1 MVVFVSVN
9 INFVSFNFFM
19 LKKYELLLVLPG
31 TLDEKE
37 VGKQVQEI
45 KESVALNSQDV
56 ELNNLGKVRLAYPI
70 KQIRYGYYY
79 TLIFNAEPEVVKVI
93 SEKLRL
99 RADVLRSMITN
110 FNTNTTAAK
119 KIVYSTN
126 EVGLTTMME
135 KEEGQVVEEKAVPV
149 VLEKEV
155 VVKEKASAKEK
166 KEETKV
172 DLADID
178 AKLNAILE
186 NENII
191 PGV

>member
-1 MVVFVSVN
+1 M
-9 INFVSFNFFM
+9 
-19 LKKYELLLVLPG
+19 KKYELLLVLPG

-45 KESVALNSQDV
+45 KESVAQNSKDV

-79 TLIFNAEPEVVKVI
+79 TLIFNAEPEAVKVI

-110 FNTNTTAAK
+110 FNTNATAAK

-135 KEEGQVVEEKAVPV
+135 KEEGVEVVVEEKVAPVVPV
-149 VLEKEV
+149 KEKEV
-155 VVKEKASAKEK
+155 VVKEKVSAKEK
-166 KEETKV
+166 KEEVKV

>member
-1 MVVFVSVN
+1 M
-9 INFVSFNFFM
+9 
-19 LKKYELLLVLPG
+19 KKYELLLVLPG

-37 VGKQVQEI
+37 VGRQVQEI
-45 KESVALNSQDV
+45 KESVAQYSQDI

-79 TLIFNAEPEVVKVI
+79 TLVFNAEPAAVKVI

-99 RADVLRSMITN
+99 RADVLRSMISN
-110 FNTNTTAAK
+110 FNTNVTAAK

-126 EVGLTTMME
+126 EVGLTSMME
-135 KEEGQVVEEKAVPV
+135 KADNQEIMTKPMPTVIP
-149 VLEKEV
+149 KE
-155 VVKEKASAKEK
+155 

-172 DLADID
+172 DLKDID
-178 AKLNAILE
+178 AKLNAILD

>member
-1 MVVFVSVN
+1 
-9 INFVSFNFFM
+9 M

-37 VGKQVQEI
+37 AGKQVQEI
-45 KESVALNSQDV
+45 KESVAQNSQDV

-79 TLIFNAEPEVVKVI
+79 TLIFNAEPETVKVI
-93 SEKLRL
+93 SDKLRL
-99 RADVLRSMITN
+99 RPDVLRSMITN

-135 KEEGQVVEEKAVPV
+135 KEETQEVVEEKPV
-149 VLEKEV
+149 QVASVKTEKPV
-155 VVKEKASAKEK
+155 STKE

>member
-1 MVVFVSVN
+1 M
-9 INFVSFNFFM
+9 
-19 LKKYELLLVLPG
+19 KKYELLLVLPG

-37 VGKQVQEI
+37 AEKQVQEI
-45 KESVALNSQDV
+45 KASVSANSQDV

-79 TLIFNAEPEVVKVI
+79 TLVFNAEAADVKVI

-99 RADVLRSMITN
+99 RADVLRSMISH
-110 FNTNTTAAK
+110 FNTNVTAAK

-126 EVGLTTMME
+126 EVGVTTMME
-135 KEEGQVVEEKAVPV
+135 KGEREEPVKIMEKQPV
-149 VLEKEV
+149 V
-155 VVKEKASAKEK
+155 APAA
-166 KEETKV
+166 KV
-172 DLADID
+172 DLEAINE
-178 AKLNAILE
+178 KLNEILD

>member
-1 MVVFVSVN
+1 
-9 INFVSFNFFM
+9 M

-37 VGKQVQEI
+37 AGKQIEEI
-45 KESVALNSQDV
+45 KASLSAHSQDI

-79 TLIFNAEPEVVKVI
+79 TVIFKAEPQEVQII
-93 SEKLRL
+93 SNKLKLRS
-99 RADVLRSMITN
+99 DVLRSMITI
-110 FNTNTTAAK
+110 FNTNITATK

-126 EVGLTTMME
+126 EVGVTTMME
-135 KEEGQVVEEKAVPV
+135 KGEESVPAFQ
-149 VLEKEV
+149 K
-155 VVKEKASAKEK
+155 STPST
-166 KEETKV
+166 KEEVKV
-172 DLADID
+172 DLKDID
-178 AKLNAILE
+178 EKLNAILD

>member
-1 MVVFVSVN
+1 
-9 INFVSFNFFM
+9 M

-37 VGKQVQEI
+37 AGKQIEEI
-45 KESVALNSQDV
+45 KSSVAVNSENL

-79 TLIFNAEPEVVKVI
+79 TLIFSAESEAVKII

-99 RADVLRSMITN
+99 RADVLRSMITH
-110 FNTNTTAAK
+110 FNTNVTAAK
-119 KIVYSTN
+119 KISYNTN
-126 EVGLTTMME
+126 ESGFTTMME
-135 KEEGQVVEEKAVPV
+135 KEQEEAKAEVDEVKVKAEKSPV
-149 VLEKEV
+149 
-155 VVKEKASAKEK
+155 SAA
-166 KEETKV
+166 KV
-172 DLADID
+172 DLKEID
-178 AKLNAILE
+178 AKLNEILE

>member
-1 MVVFVSVN
+1 M
-9 INFVSFNFFM
+9 
-19 LKKYELLLVLPG
+19 KKYELLLVLPG

-37 VGKQVQEI
+37 VGKQIQEI
-45 KESVALNSQDV
+45 KESVTQNSQDV

-79 TLIFNAEPEVVKVI
+79 TLIFNAEPEAVKVI

-110 FNTNTTAAK
+110 FNTSVTAAK

-126 EVGLTTMME
+126 DVGLTTMVE
-135 KEEGQVVEEKAVPV
+135 KEEVQEMVARPTPV
-149 VLEKEV
+149 FVSTEKE
-155 VVKEKASAKEK
+155 EAKI
-166 KEETKV
+166 
-172 DLADID
+172 DLKDID
-178 AKLNAILE
+178 AKLNAILD

>member
-1 MVVFVSVN
+1 M
-9 INFVSFNFFM
+9 
-19 LKKYELLLVLPG
+19 KKYELLLVLPG

-37 VGKQVQEI
+37 AEKQVQEI
-45 KESVALNSQDV
+45 KASVSANSQDV

-79 TLIFNAEPEVVKVI
+79 TLVFNAEAADVKVI

-99 RADVLRSMITN
+99 RADVLRSMISH
-110 FNTNTTAAK
+110 FNTNVTAAK

-126 EVGLTTMME
+126 EVGVTTMMGKKGEREEPVKIME
-135 KEEGQVVEEKAVPV
+135 KQPV
-149 VLEKEV
+149 V
-155 VVKEKASAKEK
+155 APAA
-166 KEETKV
+166 KV
-172 DLADID
+172 DLEAINE
-178 AKLNAILE
+178 KLNEILD

>member
-1 MVVFVSVN
+1 MN
-9 INFVSFNFFM
+9 
-19 LKKYELLLVLPG
+19 KYELLLVLPG

-37 VGKQVQEI
+37 AGKLVEEI
-45 KESVALNSQDV
+45 KASVGANSQDV

-79 TLIFNAEPEVVKVI
+79 TLVFNAEPVAVKII

-99 RADVLRSMITN
+99 RADVLRSMISH
-110 FNTNTTAAK
+110 FNTNVTAAK

-126 EVGLTTMME
+126 EVGVTTMME
-135 KEEGQVVEEKAVPV
+135 KGDREE
-149 VLEKEV
+149 
-155 VVKEKASAKEK
+155 SAKVEK
-166 KEETKV
+166 QPVAAPAVKV
-172 DLADID
+172 DLEAINE
-178 AKLNAILE
+178 KLNEILD

>member
-1 MVVFVSVN
+1 M
-9 INFVSFNFFM
+9 
-19 LKKYELLLVLPG
+19 KKYEFLLVLPG

-37 VGKQVQEI
+37 AEKQVQEI
-45 KESVALNSQDV
+45 KASVSANSQDV

-79 TLIFNAEPEVVKVI
+79 ILVFNAEAADVKVI

-99 RADVLRSMITN
+99 RADVLRSMISH
-110 FNTNTTAAK
+110 FNTNVTAAK

-126 EVGLTTMME
+126 EVGVTTMME
-135 KEEGQVVEEKAVPV
+135 KGEREEPVKIMEKQPV
-149 VLEKEV
+149 V
-155 VVKEKASAKEK
+155 APAA
-166 KEETKV
+166 KV
-172 DLADID
+172 DLEAINE
-178 AKLNAILE
+178 KLNEILD

>member
-1 MVVFVSVN
+1 M
-9 INFVSFNFFM
+9 
-19 LKKYELLLVLPG
+19 KKYELLLVLPG

-45 KESVALNSQDV
+45 KESVALNSKDI

-79 TLIFNAEPEVVKVI
+79 TLIFNAEPEAVKVI

-135 KEEGQVVEEKAVPV
+135 KEESKEVVVEEKPAPV
-149 VLEKEV
+149 APAKEV
-155 VVKEKASAKEK
+155 VFKEKVSTKEK
-166 KEETKV
+166 KEETKI